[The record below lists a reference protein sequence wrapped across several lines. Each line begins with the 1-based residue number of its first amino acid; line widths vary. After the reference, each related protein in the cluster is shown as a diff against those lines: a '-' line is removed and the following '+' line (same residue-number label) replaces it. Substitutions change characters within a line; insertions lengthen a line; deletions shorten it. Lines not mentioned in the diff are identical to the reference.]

1 MSRTDH
7 ATSSSSTDHGDATTN
22 GSAPSWATRTAEQ
35 MVAALASAWS
45 RGWQPRDVD
54 WALGRDDR
62 TTRVVLRRAIL
73 AEAATSAGP
82 ERAVPASWRAQLDA
96 ISAELPAAADPW
108 AALVAAVASAPVFPC
123 NMLRVGLESLADVPA
138 FTAPPSAWGRAGSGP
153 APEGPAPTAV
163 LERVRAL
170 LAKAESTEF
179 EAEAEAFTA
188 KAQELITR
196 HSIDA
201 VLVAARDDGSARPPV
216 TGRTVHVED
225 PYAKE
230 KWFLLSTVAEANG
243 CRTIYSPGYRIVTCF
258 GLPDDLEAVDLLYTS
273 LLLQSTTAVLS
284 AEAPRLLGRRSSSSK
299 ASFRRSFLL
308 AFAQR
313 IGVRLDEAR
322 HTAEAQ
328 AATDHGRDLLPV
340 LASRDSAVA
349 AAVDEAFPRTRRSRF
364 TVGDAAGAAAG
375 DAAGAR
381 ATLGDAGAVRQ
392 ARRGALGSRTG

>member
-1 MSRTDH
+1 MPPTDH
-7 ATSSSSTDHGDATTN
+7 ATSSSDTRDTTSWASRTALQMVDAL
-22 GSAPSWATRTAEQ
+22 GSAWAK
-35 MVAALASAWS
+35 
-45 RGWQPRDVD
+45 GWQPRDVD

-82 ERAVPASWRAQLDA
+82 GRAVPPSWRAQLDA
-96 ISAELPAAADPW
+96 IAAELPAAPDPW
-108 AALVAAVASAPVFPC
+108 AALVAAVASVPVFPC
-123 NMLRVGLESLADVPA
+123 NMLRVGLETLADVPA

-153 APEGPAPTAV
+153 APAGEAPTAV
-163 LERVRAL
+163 LEKVRAL

-179 EAEAEAFTA
+179 EAEAAAFTA

-196 HSIDA
+196 HSIDV
-201 VLVAARDDGSARPPV
+201 VLIAAGRDGGAGRPPV

-258 GLPDDLEAVDLLYTS
+258 GLPDDLEAVELLYTS
-273 LLLQSTTAVLS
+273 LLLQSTTAML
-284 AEAPRLLGRRSSSSK
+284 AAGAPRLIGRRSSSAK

-308 AFAQR
+308 AFSQR

-322 HTAEAQ
+322 Q
-328 AATDHGRDLLPV
+328 AAETQASTDHGRDVLPV
-340 LASRDSAVA
+340 LASRDAAVT

-381 ATLGDAGAVRQ
+381 ASLGEAGAVRPS
-392 ARRGALGSRTG
+392 RRSALRPGR

>member
-1 MSRTDH
+1 
-7 ATSSSSTDHGDATTN
+7 
-22 GSAPSWATRTAEQ
+22 
-35 MVAALASAWS
+35 MVDALASAWA

-54 WALGRDDR
+54 WAVGRDDR
-62 TTRVVLRRAIL
+62 TERVVLRRAIL
-73 AEAATSAGP
+73 AEAATSAAP
-82 ERAVPASWRAQLDA
+82 DRAVPPSWQAQIDA
-96 ISAELPAAADPW
+96 IAADLPVADDPW
-108 AALVAAVASAPVFPC
+108 QALLTALASAPVPIGNGLRFRLD
-123 NMLRVGLESLADVPA
+123 MLRDVPA
-138 FTAPPSAWGRAGSGP
+138 FLPPPASWGAAGSAP
-153 APEGPAPTAV
+153 ADGPAPTAV

-201 VLVAARDDGSARPPV
+201 ALVATADGDGSRPPV

-258 GLPDDLEAVDLLYTS
+258 GLPDDLEAVELLYTS
-273 LLLQSTTAVLS
+273 LLLQSTTAMLS
-284 AEAPRLLGRRSSSSK
+284 ADAPRLIGRRSSSAK
-299 ASFRRSFLL
+299 AAFRRSFLL

-313 IGVRLDEAR
+313 VGVRLDEAR

-328 AATDHGRDLLPV
+328 ASAEHGRDVLPV
-340 LASRDSAVA
+340 LASRDEAVA

-381 ATLGDAGAVRQ
+381 ATLGDAGAVRST
-392 ARRGALGSRTG
+392 ARPALGSRAG